1 MHFDYCTTASLDF
14 VLLDQTT
21 FSDILEVCILL
32 HQPSHS
38 CKNLSIYLGTTKK
51 LLHLVL
57 VEKHCCS

>member
-1 MHFDYCTTASLDF
+1 MCKRKFSMHFDYCTTASLDF

-38 CKNLSIYLGTTKK
+38 CKNLSIYLGT
-51 LLHLVL
+51 
-57 VEKHCCS
+57 